1 MEAITSRQNKVV
13 REAAELLSSA
23 GERRKRR
30 QFLCEGARLCEDA
43 ARSGVEILRCF
54 VTEGAREKYAQYL
67 RPVLAASGES
77 YQIAD
82 HVAGLLSST
91 KHPQGVFCQCRWPR
105 SLQEPPARRETSC
118 AVLEGLQDPGNL
130 GTILRTAE
138 ALGVSQVCLLG
149 ECCDPLSP
157 KALRASMGAV
167 FRLSLWEEPQR
178 ERLCSQLRGD
188 GYTLLASV
196 PEKGACPVTEAGL
209 ARGKFAV
216 FIGNEGNGLTEETI
230 ALCHSRVTIPMAGR
244 AESLNASAAA
254 TILLWELAR
263 GQEGERAH
271 G

>member
-1 MEAITSRQNKVV
+1 MAGR
-13 REAAELLSSA
+13 LSTTKSA
-23 GERRKRR
+23 
-30 QFLCEGARLCEDA
+30 
-43 ARSGVEILRCF
+43 
-54 VTEGAREKYAQYL
+54 
-67 RPVLAASGES
+67 
-77 YQIAD
+77 
-82 HVAGLLSST
+82 
-91 KHPQGVFCQCRWPR
+91 QGVFSQ
-105 SLQEPPARRETSC
+105 SRRPQGLLAGDAAGGGSC
-118 AVLEGLQDPGNL
+118 AVLEDLQDPGNL

-138 ALGVSQVCLLG
+138 ALGIGRVVLLG
-149 ECCDPLSP
+149 DCCDPLSP

>member
-54 VTEGAREKYAQYL
+54 VTEGAREKYAHYL

-77 YQIAD
+77 YRIAD

-118 AVLEGLQDPGNL
+118 AVLEDLQDPGNL

-178 ERLCSQLRGD
+178 ERLCSQLRGGRIHSAGLCAGEGRLPRD
-188 GYTLLASV
+188 RG
-196 PEKGACPVTEAGL
+196 GACP
-209 ARGKFAV
+209 
-216 FIGNEGNGLTEETI
+216 
-230 ALCHSRVTIPMAGR
+230 
-244 AESLNASAAA
+244 
-254 TILLWELAR
+254 
-263 GQEGERAH
+263 GEIC
-271 G
+271 GIYWK

>member
-1 MEAITSRQNKVV
+1 MEVITSRQNKVV

-54 VTEGAREKYAQYL
+54 VTEGAREKYAHYL
-67 RPVLAASGES
+67 QPVLAASGES
-77 YQIAD
+77 YRIAD

-138 ALGVSQVCLLG
+138 ALGVSQVCLFGGVLRPPLPQGPAGFYGGGVPPEPVGRAPAGAAVLSAAGGRIHPAGLCAG
-149 ECCDPLSP
+149 E
-157 KALRASMGAV
+157 G
-167 FRLSLWEEPQR
+167 RLPR
-178 ERLCSQLRGD
+178 DRG
-188 GYTLLASV
+188 
-196 PEKGACPVTEAGL
+196 GACP
-209 ARGKFAV
+209 
-216 FIGNEGNGLTEETI
+216 
-230 ALCHSRVTIPMAGR
+230 
-244 AESLNASAAA
+244 
-254 TILLWELAR
+254 
-263 GQEGERAH
+263 GEIC
-271 G
+271 GIYWK